1 MLLHPTIESLKALR
15 LFGMVRALEE
25 QLLIPSENC
34 PVFRG
39 KLPTRS

>member
-25 QLLIPSENC
+25 QQQSASGMIWSLRN
-34 PVFRG
+34 V
-39 KLPTRS
+39 